1 MKSRMPRPTRRCCAA
16 PTSRLR
22 SSSPA
27 RCGVITCALDSRWRD
42 LLDRDQ
48 PAAARARTFS
58 DNGLDTFRGDG
69 AARQPLLATRR
80 RRERRHA
87 IPARPGAE
95 QDGIYGRDFSVVC
108 LCVRDDVFLES
119 LTNAFP
125 ELLAST
131 DRQWRVSEPSDAGR
145 KELIEQF
152 AEAAAILRADDK
164 VRRSFAAR
172 SVMQDE
178 LLGAFLETLAGGV
191 EQSPMPTVA
200 NAAALVGQAEDI
212 AGNVGIKPLHVSDL
226 CVRCRVPRRTL
237 SHAFHQVLGM
247 GPATYLRRL
256 RLNQVRRSLRQNHAN
271 ARPATVTE
279 LALEHGFWHLGR
291 FSSQY
296 REFFGENPQDCPT
309 LRHSRAI
316 PAAGRVHPPDTPHRT
331 ESGPESCAVG
341 HRLGKPCPE
350 RLSGAAARAKYR
362 RQPDWNEPAARPTR
376 ARPWH
381 L

>member
-1 MKSRMPRPTRRCCAA
+1 MTAGQAEFMDYEITDAETYSTMLRGADVEIAQLEPGPLRGHHLRAGLPGGEISWIVTNLPLRGRGHFPT
-16 PTSRLR
+16 TVWTLS
-22 SSSPA
+22 
-27 RCGVITCALDSRWRD
+27 VVT
-42 LLDRDQ
+42 
-48 PAAARARTFS
+48 
-58 DNGLDTFRGDG
+58 G
-69 AARQPLLATRR
+69 AASRSLQHGVEVSVGTQFL
-80 RRERRHA
+80 HG
-87 IPARPGAE
+87 PGAE

-119 LTNAFP
+119 LANEFP

-152 AEAAAILRADDK
+152 AEAAAIIRADDK

-178 LLGAFLETLAGGV
+178 LLGTFLETLAGGV

-200 NAAALVGQAEDI
+200 NAAALVSQAEDI
-212 AGNVGIKPLHVSDL
+212 AGNVGIKPLHVGDL

-271 ARPATVTE
+271 GRPATVTE

-296 REFFGENPQDCPT
+296 REFFGENPQDST
-309 LRHSRAI
+309 
-316 PAAGRVHPPDTPHRT
+316 
-331 ESGPESCAVG
+331 
-341 HRLGKPCPE
+341 
-350 RLSGAAARAKYR
+350 
-362 RQPDWNEPAARPTR
+362 RQTDNR
-376 ARPWH
+376 
-381 L
+381 